1 MSLIPWTRRDI
12 IPTQFRT
19 LRDELDEFFSPL
31 LEQAPG
37 YTARAFIPL
46 VNVKEDD
53 KYVTVTAEL
62 PGIDKKDVDIQV
74 DGEVLTIRGER
85 KEESAAEGNNWW
97 RKESQYGA
105 FVRRIALP
113 CEVDATHT
121 DASMRNG
128 VLTIQMAKTTGTK
141 AKSIKIL

>member
-19 LRDELDEFFSPL
+19 LRDELDDLFSPL
-31 LEQAPG
+31 FESTPS
-37 YTARAFIPL
+37 YSARAFMPL
-46 VNVKEDD
+46 VNVKDDD

-74 DGEVLTIRGER
+74 DGETLTIRGER
-85 KEESAAEGNNWW
+85 KEEASSEGHNWW

-113 CEVDATHT
+113 CEVDAAHT
-121 DASMRNG
+121 DANMRNG
-128 VLTIQMAKTTGTK
+128 VLTIQMAKAAGTK
-141 AKSIKIL
+141 SKSIKIV